1 MSAIITRE
9 HPDSA
14 DAVVLITEL
23 EAHLDPLYPAKS
35 RHGYSV
41 EKLIAQGV
49 AFFVLRQND
58 TPAGCGGIQFFGKE
72 FGELKRMYVRPQF
85 RGFGF
90 GRLLLD
96 HLADHACAQG
106 IALLRLET
114 GIHQAAAIRL
124 YERMGFQRIPPFGDY
139 TEDPLSLYYE
149 KRILPLPSEVEA
161 MSVDIS
167 PMTPADWEQVRAIYV
182 EGIASGQATF
192 ETETPSWDQWDAA
205 HHPFARLAARR
216 DGRVIGWAA
225 LSPVSRRKCYAGVA
239 EVSVYVAASYR
250 GRGVGR
256 RLLEA
261 VIVES
266 ERHGIWTLQG
276 ATFPSNAASLRLQQ
290 SCGFREI
297 GRRERVAQ
305 LHGQWR
311 DTILTERRS
320 SVVGSPPSRARS
332 AAE

>member
-1 MSAIITRE
+1 MSI
-9 HPDSA
+9 D
-14 DAVVLITEL
+14 L
-23 EAHLDPLYPAKS
+23 
-35 RHGYSV
+35 
-41 EKLIAQGV
+41 
-49 AFFVLRQND
+49 
-58 TPAGCGGIQFFGKE
+58 TP
-72 FGELKRMYVRPQF
+72 M
-85 RGFGF
+85 
-90 GRLLLD
+90 
-96 HLADHACAQG
+96 
-106 IALLRLET
+106 
-114 GIHQAAAIRL
+114 
-124 YERMGFQRIPPFGDY
+124 M
-139 TEDPLSLYYE
+139 
-149 KRILPLPSEVEA
+149 
-161 MSVDIS
+161 
-167 PMTPADWEQVRAIYV
+167 PADWEHVCAIYL
-182 EGIASGQATF
+182 EGIASGEATF
-192 ETETPSWDQWDAA
+192 ETEAPSWEQWDAA
-205 HHPFARLAARR
+205 HHPFARLAARS

-297 GRRERVAQ
+297 GRRERIAQ

-320 SVVGSPPSRARS
+320 AVVGSPAPTTQR
-332 AAE
+332 